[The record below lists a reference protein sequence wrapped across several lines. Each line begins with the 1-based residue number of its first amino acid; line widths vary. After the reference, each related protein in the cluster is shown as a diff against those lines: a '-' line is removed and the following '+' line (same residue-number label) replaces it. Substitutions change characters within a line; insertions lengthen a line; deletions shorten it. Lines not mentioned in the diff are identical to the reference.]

1 MQICPIN
8 PFSANFPLLYTLK
21 TMRKLKVFDVF
32 RKYRGRTLV
41 ENESLKRKETKSKK
55 TKKVQKSLGNF
66 FYSGI
71 ILYQNISIKLME
83 FLEDKFIANI
93 VSIPKSDSWKMS
105 DIFRENY

>member
-1 MQICPIN
+1 
-8 PFSANFPLLYTLK
+8 
-21 TMRKLKVFDVF
+21 MRKLKVFDVF

>member
-1 MQICPIN
+1 
-8 PFSANFPLLYTLK
+8 
-21 TMRKLKVFDVF
+21 MRKLKVFDVF

-66 FYSGI
+66 FYIGI